1 MGHYWGDA
9 LSNNDDDG
17 LEQLSLPCVA
27 LSSYGSFLNWSVSSV
42 WTLSFQADHLIIH
55 REQGKKHTYSLT
67 VRQLPEYLLRR

>member
-42 WTLSFQADHLIIH
+42 WTLSFQALSSISSTVS
-55 REQGKKHTYSLT
+55 RARNTLT
-67 VRQLPEYLLRR
+67 VRQLPEYLFLLRH